1 MNGRE
6 YAYAIVHTDNR
17 FCSSVGAVSADTA
30 HAPPRSLFGAG
41 NGLTSTVLPPVCASH
56 ALRLIFRPETANL
69 VAGVFPTFFIV
80 NSISVFAPAT
90 VANVACGFDIF
101 GFAVA
106 NPGDQITLTVRDK
119 PGVRITD
126 ITGDDGRLPRE
137 TARNTA
143 GIAIQTYLQHIGRTD
158 VGIDVVLHKQ
168 MPLGSGLGSSAAS
181 AVAGVYAIN
190 ELLGRP
196 LPVMK
201 LLPFAMEGERL
212 ACGSAHA
219 DNVAP
224 SLLGGFVVIRSYH
237 PLDVISIQTP
247 AILFC
252 TIVHPDIEVNTKD
265 ARFILKNEVS
275 LKNTI
280 TQMGNVAGLIA
291 GLMTPDYDLISR
303 SLVDVIIEPVRAI
316 LIPEFNEAKQAAL
329 DNGALGCSISGSGP
343 SMFALSRDAQ
353 TAGRVGAAMQQAF
366 LGVGVTS
373 EAYVSEI
380 NRQGPRVL

>member
-1 MNGRE
+1 MK
-6 YAYAIVHTDNR
+6 
-17 FCSSVGAVSADTA
+17 
-30 HAPPRSLFGAG
+30 
-41 NGLTSTVLPPVCASH
+41 
-56 ALRLIFRPETANL
+56 
-69 VAGVFPTFFIV
+69 
-80 NSISVFAPAT
+80 SIRVFAPAT

-106 NPGDQITLTVRDK
+106 SPGDEVTLTLTDT

-126 ITGDDGRLPRE
+126 ITGDEGRLPRE
-137 TARNTA
+137 AHRNTA
-143 GIAIQTYLQHIGRTD
+143 GIAIQTFLKHIGRTD
-158 VGIDVVLHKQ
+158 LGVDVVLHKQ

-190 ELLGRP
+190 ELLDRP
-196 LPVMK
+196 LATID

-224 SLLGGFVVIRSYH
+224 SLLGGFVVIRSYA
-237 PLDVISIQTP
+237 PLDVVRIDTP
-247 AILFC
+247 ASLVC

-291 GLMTPDYDLISR
+291 GLMTPDYNLISR
-303 SLVDVIIEPVRAI
+303 SLVDVIIEPVRSI
-316 LIPEFNEAKQAAL
+316 LIPEFNEAKKAAI
-329 DNGALGCSISGSGP
+329 DTGALGCSISGSGP
-343 SMFALSRDAQ
+343 SMFALSRDVE
-353 TAGRVGAAMQQAF
+353 TAERVGAAMQQAF
-366 LGVGVTS
+366 LAVGILS

-380 NRQGPRVL
+380 NQQGPRVLPS